1 MSSHRGGKKESKPP
15 RPLKLIT
22 HDNFAETQALFHLEK
37 SQPQKH
43 MAPRILILNRA
54 PSRLL
59 ASISLGVVALAF
71 FPLSGSV
78 ASGAEPWWQQP
89 ADQVKTVPGWLA
101 NDAFGKP
108 LKLELEVKDGVT
120 TFVAKTRPAKLTMP
134 TKIAAN
140 TEVTINFSIKPPAK
154 GQMTFYANIVDE
166 GATGLPVAVT
176 ATSGNDLLSI
186 SAVGVSAGYRTRGN
200 YTRSL
205 RWPEEMRKIVES
217 EMASL
222 PALEDRRFS
231 LRYVLRTHRAEIY
244 FNDMLVS
251 AREVTPVQPAA
262 AQPAKPGVRVPPP
275 ISIGGWLVL
284 TVPAGV
290 ELFSVET
297 RALAGD
303 SPIFEPVRIDSRLNA
318 ARINGTSIASA
329 SLPNA
334 SAPAAVQG
342 VPFVFPR
349 RDPRGND
356 HIDVGASWMQLANYE
371 GDTDPNRGPV
381 GGRWAGPLIENPTR
395 IQFRVPK
402 GRYRAL
408 HLIAACDSDRD
419 STPVVT
425 VQFYRPLSGAPEN
438 FSTRVPLLTSRG
450 TAVPAVGTAGIL
462 PAGADRAGGT
472 PVPLSLPVQLENGS
486 AANLWLVTVPIEPGV
501 LAAFDDLDWC
511 EMEITKEVQLYRA
524 YPDPTQYSAHAGGLP
539 SAAHIYAMTF
549 ERPPVSIDLQPDA
562 LGHLWIAPVKPSYTV
577 KLRNISGKPHPV
589 KLEMTTISHD
599 GTSKTSQQIDVTV
612 PVAGATAKF
621 TPKVERYGYH
631 DVLLTMKDGDTD
643 WTERR
648 SLAWLQ
654 KDTRA
659 RGDWEPGRGASY
671 GFWNWAGGHN
681 TPPQAVQIELMS
693 RLGAEWVNGQFNKTD
708 EEGRAAA
715 EKFGVR
721 SLVQGGHSHFYTAE
735 VRKMLDD
742 PAKAKEY
749 LLGMFQKTDVKPS
762 AIEAPDNLSF
772 LAEPQLG
779 QVTTG
784 IPPDYF
790 GMDYT
795 LTPSEEERYRSAERA
810 FVFGARLAK
819 EFWPGIK
826 CQFPYGDPLYPVY
839 FLRRSKEVRELMDG
853 INVDIPVFDRMAENQ
868 IHQVSIHRCYIMQEE
883 LKKAGIKN
891 PNLVMVEGPC
901 LPTRPGSL
909 TMDEQADNWVRM
921 SLLLYGYGIDRQIGG
936 WGIECANYWGEQHY
950 GGGVYNRLPHV
961 TPKPSACALATMT
974 RHTNRKN
981 LTKWLRTG
989 SLSAYALQFKQY
1001 KTGDI
1006 THVFWTVRGKRPL
1019 TLTVPKG
1026 AVVTLYDSMDNATV
1040 LPETDGQ
1047 VTFPITTSPC
1057 YIEGLAG
1064 DPEIALG
1071 EPDNSDSKPGA
1082 IAVRLGNPGD
1092 GQWQL
1097 SKEEDATYANNNPL
1111 QIARFPAAMTARKSD
1126 APAEQGGH
1134 ALAVHLEKPE
1144 KDQKLMPF
1152 YSTLTPPKP
1161 IQIAGK
1167 ASHIGI
1173 WVKGASDW
1181 GRVVYSLRDA
1191 QGERW
1196 LSVGSFSDWNC
1207 DDPRSLSFF
1216 NFDGWRYLRFEMPA
1230 HSPYDRYREN
1240 GTTWWGH
1247 FGKGNGE
1254 VDLPLTLEKIIV
1266 ERRTHAMYVND
1277 PQPTRAED
1285 VLLGDLNAEY
1295 ARPENRTEE
1304 VVRLD
1309 HVRMP
1314 LPAGIPD
1321 LGNPIADMSA
1331 AGVGAPI
1338 QIERITLPAQDAD
1351 GTRCFVHFK
1360 PVEGATAYEVW
1371 ASPYADGRGALQLG
1385 KGWKEP
1391 GQQIVGLRA
1400 ETDFYLFAAYTDKDG
1415 QPSKPSA
1422 GFKIRLQDIFGMK

>member
-1 MSSHRGGKKESKPP
+1 MPP
-15 RPLKLIT
+15 SNSFVRRAAAHFIDWIPAARLATALLLIG
-22 HDNFAETQALFHLEK
+22 AAGAL
-37 SQPQKH
+37 
-43 MAPRILILNRA
+43 
-54 PSRLL
+54 
-59 ASISLGVVALAF
+59 
-71 FPLSGSV
+71 
-78 ASGAEPWWQQP
+78 GAEAWWQQQDAQIKP
-89 ADQVKTVPGWLA
+89 VPGWIA
-101 NDAFGKP
+101 TDVSGKP
-108 LKLELEVKDGVT
+108 AKLELRKIEGVT
-120 TFVAKTRPAKLTMP
+120 GLVAESRPLRITTPTR
-134 TKIAAN
+134 IAAN
-140 TEVTINFSIKPPAK
+140 TEVTILFSIKPPAK
-154 GQMTFYANIVDE
+154 GTVALFANIADE
-166 GATGLPVAVT
+166 GAPGLPVAVS
-176 ATSGNDLLSI
+176 ATGANDTVTI
-186 SAVGVSAGYRTRGN
+186 HAAGATVSYQTRGS
-200 YTRSL
+200 YKRSL
-205 RWPEEMRKIVES
+205 RWPEEMRKLVES
-217 EMASL
+217 EMASM
-222 PALEDRRFS
+222 PALAERRFS
-231 LRYVLRTHRAEIY
+231 LRYVLRSGRAEIY
-244 FNDMLVS
+244 FNDMLVN
-251 AREVTPVQPAA
+251 AREVTPAQPAA
-262 AQPAKPGVRVPPP
+262 VRPAKPGVKVPPP
-275 ISIGGWLVL
+275 ISIGGPLSL

-290 ELFSVET
+290 ELLSAET
-297 RALAGD
+297 RAL
-303 SPIFEPVRIDSRLNA
+303 PIEPPVFEPVRIDSRLNA
-318 ARINGTSIASA
+318 ARIDGTAIPEA
-329 SLPNA
+329 SLPR
-334 SAPAAVQG
+334 PAEAAVVQG

-349 RDPRGND
+349 HDTRGND
-356 HIDVGASWMQLANYE
+356 HLDVGASWMQLANYE
-371 GDTDPNRGPV
+371 GDTDPHAGAV

-408 HLIAACDSDRD
+408 HLIAACDSERD

-438 FSTRVPLLTSRG
+438 FSARVPLLTIRG
-450 TAVPAVGTAGIL
+450 TAVPAVGPAGIL
-462 PAGADRAGGT
+462 PAVADRAGETPAVPTGGT
-472 PVPLSLPVQLENGS
+472 PVPLSAAVPLPVQLDNGKP
-486 AANLWLVTVPIEPGV
+486 ANLWRVTVPIEPGV

-539 SAAHIYAMTF
+539 SAAHIYAMTL
-549 ERPPVSIDLQPDA
+549 ERPAVSVDLQPTA
-562 LGHLWIAPVKPSYTV
+562 LGHLWVAPTKPSFAPAKPSYTV
-577 KLRNISGKPHPV
+577 KLRNISGKPRPV
-589 KLEMTTISHD
+589 KLEFTTISHD
-599 GTSKTSQQIDVTV
+599 GTSKTSQEITVMV

-621 TPKVERYGYH
+621 APKLERYGYH
-631 DVLLTMKDGDTD
+631 DVVLTMKDGDAN

-654 KDTRA
+654 QDTRA
-659 RGDWEPGRGASY
+659 RGDWEPGRGVSF
-671 GFWNWAGGHN
+671 GFWDWAGGHN
-681 TPPQAVQIELMS
+681 TPPHAVQLELMS
-693 RLGAEWVNGQFNKTD
+693 RLGAEWVNGQFSKTD

-721 SLVQGGHSHFYTAE
+721 SLVQGGASHFYTGE
-735 VRKMLDD
+735 VRKYLDD
-742 PAKAKEY
+742 QAKAKEW
-749 LLGMFQKTDVKPS
+749 LIGNFQKSDVKPS

-779 QVTTG
+779 QITTG
-784 IPPDYF
+784 IPPDYY
-790 GMDYT
+790 GKDYT
-795 LTPSEEERYRSAERA
+795 FTAAEEERYQSALKT
-810 FVFGARLAK
+810 FIFGARIAK

-853 INVDIPVFDRMAENQ
+853 INVDIPVFDRMPENQ

-901 LPTRPGSL
+901 LPTRPGAL
-909 TMDEQADNWVRM
+909 TMDEQADNWVRV

-950 GGGVYNRLPHV
+950 GGGVYNRLPQV
-961 TPKPSACALATMT
+961 TPKPSACAIATMT

-981 LTKWLRTG
+981 FTKWLPTG
-989 SLSAYALQFKQY
+989 SLSAYALQFKHY
-1001 KTGDI
+1001 KTGDL
-1006 THVFWTVRGKRPL
+1006 THTFWTVRGKRPV

-1026 AVVTLYDSMDNATV
+1026 ATVTRYDSMDNATV
-1040 LPETDGQ
+1040 LPNTDGH
-1047 VTFPITTSPC
+1047 VTFTITTSPC
-1057 YIEGLAG
+1057 YIEGLAA
-1064 DPEIALG
+1064 DPVIALG
-1071 EPDNSDSKPGA
+1071 DADNSDSKPST

-1092 GQWQL
+1092 GQWQI
-1097 SKEEDATYANNNPL
+1097 SNEEDATYADNNPL
-1111 QIARFPAAMTARKSD
+1111 QIARFPGAMTARKTD

-1134 ALAVHLEKPE
+1134 ALAVHLEKPA

-1152 YSTLTPPKP
+1152 YTTLVPPKP

-1167 ASHIGI
+1167 ATHLGI

-1191 QGERW
+1191 KGERW
-1196 LSVGSFSDWNC
+1196 LSVGTFSDWNC

-1216 NFDGWRYLRFEMPA
+1216 NFDGWRYLRFELPA

-1295 ARPENRTEE
+1295 ARPEDRTDEA
-1304 VVRLD
+1304 VRLD

-1314 LPAGIPD
+1314 VPAGIPD
-1321 LGNPIADMSA
+1321 LGNPIADMTA
-1331 AGVGAPI
+1331 AGVGASI
-1338 QIERITLPAQDAD
+1338 QIERITEPMQDAD

-1371 ASPYADGRGALQLG
+1371 ASPYPDGRGALQLG

-1391 GQQIVGLRA
+1391 GQQVTGLRA
-1400 ETDFYLFAAYTDKDG
+1400 DTDFYLFAAYTDKDG
-1415 QPSKPSA
+1415 KPSKPSG
-1422 GFKIRLQDIFGMK
+1422 GFKIRLKDIFGMK

>member
-1 MSSHRGGKKESKPP
+1 MTPP
-15 RPLKLIT
+15 RTLRRNSFALIT
-22 HDNFAETQALFHLEK
+22 AAICAL
-37 SQPQKH
+37 
-43 MAPRILILNRA
+43 
-54 PSRLL
+54 
-59 ASISLGVVALAF
+59 V
-71 FPLSGSV
+71 SGRS
-78 ASGAEPWWQQP
+78 AGAAEPWWEQQ
-89 ADQVKTVPGWLA
+89 ADQVKTVPAWLA
-101 NDAFGKP
+101 TDLTGKP
-108 LKLELEVKDGVT
+108 MKLELQTVDGAT
-120 TFVAKTRPAKLTMP
+120 AFVAASRPVKLTTP
-134 TKIAAN
+134 AKIAAN
-140 TEVTINFSIKPPAK
+140 TEVTIHFSIKPPAK
-154 GQMTFYANIVDE
+154 GGVTVYANIAEE
-166 GATGLPVAVT
+166 GAPGLPVAVT
-176 ATSGNDLLSI
+176 ATAGNDMLSI
-186 SAVGVSAGYRTRGN
+186 SAAGVSAGYRTRGSF
-200 YTRSL
+200 TRSF

-222 PALEDRRFS
+222 PALEERRFS
-231 LRYVLRTHRAEIY
+231 IRYALRRDRFEIY
-244 FNDMLVS
+244 FNDMLLN
-251 AREVTPVQPAA
+251 ARDVPPVQPAAVA
-262 AQPAKPGVRVPPP
+262 AQPAKPGVKVPPP
-275 ISIGGWLVL
+275 VSIGGPLIL
-284 TVPAGV
+284 TIPA
-290 ELFSVET
+290 SVQLLSAET
-297 RALAGD
+297 RALAATP
-303 SPIFEPVRIDSRLNA
+303 PIFEPVRIDSRLNA
-318 ARINGTSIASA
+318 ARIDGRAIPSG
-329 SLPNA
+329 SLPKGGE
-334 SAPAAVQG
+334 PAVVQG

-349 RDPRGND
+349 RDTRGND
-356 HIDVGASWMQLANYE
+356 HVDVGASWMQLANYE

-425 VQFYRPLSGAPEN
+425 VQFYRPQSGAPEN
-438 FSTRVPLLTSRG
+438 FPARVPLLTAKSSD
-450 TAVPAVGTAGIL
+450 AVP
-462 PAGADRAGGT
+462 
-472 PVPLSLPVQLENGS
+472 LPVQLDNGKP
-486 AANLWLVTVPIEPGV
+486 ANLWRVTVPIEPGV

-539 SAAHIYAMTF
+539 SAAHIYAMTL
-549 ERPPVSIDLQPDA
+549 ERPQVSLDLQPDA
-562 LGHLWIAPVKPSYTV
+562 LGHLWVAPAKPSYTV

-589 KLEMTTISHD
+589 KLELTTISHD
-599 GTSKTSQQIDVTV
+599 GTSKTSQEISVNV
-612 PVAGATAKF
+612 PAGAAVAKF
-621 TPKVERYGYH
+621 SPKVERYGYH
-631 DVLLTMKDGDTD
+631 DVVLTMKDGDAT

-654 KDTRA
+654 KDTRE
-659 RGDWEPGRGASY
+659 RGDWEPGRGATF

-681 TPPQAVQIELMS
+681 TPSQAVQLELMS
-693 RLGAEWVNGQFNKTD
+693 RLGAEWVNGHFSKTD
-708 EEGRAAA
+708 EEGLAAA
-715 EKFGVR
+715 EKFRVA
-721 SLVQGGHSHFYTAE
+721 SLVQGGPSHFYTAE
-735 VRKMLDD
+735 IRKMLDD
-742 PAKAKEY
+742 PAKAREF
-749 LLGMFQKTDVKPS
+749 LMANFQKHDTKPS
-762 AIEAPDNLSF
+762 AIEKPNNLSF

-790 GMDYT
+790 GMDYK
-795 LTPSEEERYRSAERA
+795 LTASEEERYESALKA
-810 FVFGARLAK
+810 FVFGAKLAK

-853 INVDIPVFDRMAENQ
+853 INVDIPVFDRMPENQ

-901 LPTRPGSL
+901 LPTRPGALS
-909 TMDEQADNWVRM
+909 MNEQADNWVRL
-921 SLLLYGYGIDRQIGG
+921 SLLLYGYGIDQQIGG

-961 TPKPSACALATMT
+961 TPKPSACSLATMT

-981 LTKWLRTG
+981 FTKWLPTG
-989 SLSAYALQFKQY
+989 SLSAYALQFKHY
-1001 KTGDI
+1001 KTGEI

-1019 TLTVPKG
+1019 TLTVPKD
-1026 AVVTLYDSMDNATV
+1026 AKVTLYDSMDNATV
-1040 LPETDGQ
+1040 LPVKDGQ

-1057 YIEGLAG
+1057 YIEGLAA
-1064 DPEIALG
+1064 DPGIALG
-1071 EPDNSDSKPGA
+1071 DADHSDSKPGE
-1082 IAVRLGNPGD
+1082 IVSRLGNLGD
-1092 GQWQL
+1092 GQWKIA
-1097 SKEEDATYANNNPL
+1097 KEEDATYANNNPL
-1111 QIARFPAAMTARKSD
+1111 QIARFPAGMTARKTD
-1126 APAEQGGH
+1126 APPEQGGH
-1134 ALAVHLEKPE
+1134 ALAVHLEKPA

-1152 YSTLTPPKP
+1152 YATLTPPKP

-1167 ASHIGI
+1167 ATHLGM

-1191 QGERW
+1191 EGERW

-1216 NFDGWRYLRFEMPA
+1216 NFDGWRYLRFEMPSHA
-1230 HSPYDRYREN
+1230 PYDRYREN

-1295 ARPENRTEE
+1295 ARPEDRTDE
-1304 VVRLD
+1304 VVRLNR
-1309 HVRMP
+1309 VRMP
-1314 LPAGIPD
+1314 VPTGIPD
-1321 LGNPIADMSA
+1321 LGNPIAEMTA

-1338 QIERITLPAQDAD
+1338 QVERITLPPQEAD

-1360 PVEGATAYEVW
+1360 PVEGATTYDVW

-1391 GQQIVGLRA
+1391 GQQVAGLRA
-1400 ETDFYLFAAYTDKDG
+1400 ETDFYLFVVYTDKDG
-1415 QPSKPSA
+1415 KPSKPSA